1 MSFKAHEAAI
11 HTAKLRVELSQSKAE
26 QQDYL
31 KNVELARV
39 LDKRAEKKREKGEEL
54 QFKVNTERPRKRRP
68 MEDVEDSER
77 HKKPK
82 ASTGDLDT
90 VLSSI
95 F

>member
-1 MSFKAHEAAI
+1 MFLAHEAAI
-11 HTAKLRVELSQSKAE
+11 HAAKLRVELSHSRTE

-39 LDKRAEKKREKGEEL
+39 LEKRAEKKREKGEEL
-54 QFKVNTERPRKRRP
+54 EMKPRKERPMQKRTI
-68 MEDVEDSER
+68 EDSEEAMQSR
-77 HKKPK
+77 KKK
-82 ASTGDLDT
+82 KSAEGQLDT